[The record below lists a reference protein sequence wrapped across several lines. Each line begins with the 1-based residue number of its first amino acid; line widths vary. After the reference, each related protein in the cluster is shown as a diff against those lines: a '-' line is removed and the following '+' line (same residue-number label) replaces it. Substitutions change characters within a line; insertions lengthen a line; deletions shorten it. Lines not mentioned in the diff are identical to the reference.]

1 MMARFGNVPFGTNG
15 TSDAVFHGRLNTPR
29 LAFLWD
35 HEVMGRALLAG
46 AAMLEAALAAAGA
59 ITAMD
64 EGLSSK
70 LALTSA
76 SIMAPYVLPKSG
88 TLDISCR
95 LNPR

>member
-1 MMARFGNVPFGTNG
+1 MMATFGNVPFGTNG
-15 TSDAVFHGRLNTPR
+15 TSDAVFQNRLNTTR
-29 LAFLWD
+29 LALLWD

-70 LALTSA
+70 LAVTSA
-76 SIMAPYVLPKSG
+76 SIMAPYILPKSG
-88 TLDISCR
+88 AADISCH
-95 LNPR
+95 LNLR